1 MAPVDGQGTKTE
13 EATCCWGP
21 HRREVA
27 WQEPEPG
34 MSLPPHPW
42 GLEELVSHG
51 IQCRRVWELDGAAG
65 QPHPNPSYF
74 RAPEAAGAR
83 GVAAPEP

>member
-1 MAPVDGQGTKTE
+1 MAPVNSQGTKTE
-13 EATCCWGP
+13 EATRCWGP

-27 WQEPEPG
+27 WQEFERG

-42 GLEELVSHG
+42 GLEKLVSHE
-51 IQCRRVWELDGAAG
+51 IQCHRVWELDGAAG
-65 QPHPNPSYF
+65 QLHPSLSYF

-83 GVAAPEP
+83 GVAGPGL